1 MTSSDSPTRKRRL
14 KRIAEGTEAGKA
26 WLEEMFR
33 SGLGSGSVLEGFLGL
48 EKRMMDSQA
57 AGLARKFRLLSELRN
72 TSEDWQDRFVE
83 EAGLLYL
90 LLDSF
95 LRLDS
100 FPEAMQQEIM
110 RTVGITVDSRAL
122 EALPVHEDLWD
133 LVVQREF
140 KEGRLVARRSWCYGR
155 TSRRWVCF
163 QQYRIVTQPFEP
175 NLMLGHG
182 YRMALTMYSG
192 SAQTRAA
199 VKSHERVEFA
209 APLGGSFDETATEY
223 ADLLGRFPWAE
234 QVAGAVYIN
243 GVAQERDNWYAQ
255 DLEGTWFPIKADML
269 GIWRVFAYI
278 GSSRVTLFGEWDGRE
293 FYASS
298 IGTEAGFFGL

>member
-14 KRIAEGTEAGKA
+14 KRIAEGAEAGKA
-26 WLEEMFR
+26 WLEAMFR
-33 SGLGSGSVLEGFLGL
+33 SGLGSGSVLEGFSDL
-48 EKRMMDSQA
+48 EKRMVDSQA
-57 AGLARKFRLLSELRN
+57 AGLARKFRMLSELRN

-100 FPEAMQQEIM
+100 FPEVMQQEIM
-110 RTVGITVDSRAL
+110 RTVGITVDARAL
-122 EALPVHEDLWD
+122 DALPVQEDLWD

-155 TSRRWVCF
+155 SSQRWVCF

-182 YRMALTMYSG
+182 YRMALTMYPG

-199 VKSHERVEFA
+199 VKSHERIELVP
-209 APLGGSFDETATEY
+209 PLGGSFDNTAKEY
-223 ADLLGRFPWAE
+223 ADLLVRFPWAE
-234 QVAGAVYIN
+234 QVAGSVCIS
-243 GVAQERDNWYAQ
+243 GLAQECDNWYAQ
-255 DLEGTWFPIKADML
+255 DLEGTWFPIKADSL
-269 GIWRVFAYI
+269 GIWRVVAYL
-278 GSSRVTLFGEWDGRE
+278 GSKRVTLFGEWDGRE

-298 IGTEAGFFGL
+298 VSTEAGFVGL

>member
-1 MTSSDSPTRKRRL
+1 MASSDSPTRKRRL
-14 KRIAEGTEAGKA
+14 KRIAEGAEAGRA
-26 WLEEMFR
+26 WLEVVFR
-33 SGLGSGSVLEGFLGL
+33 SGLGSGSVLEGFSDL
-48 EKRMMDSQA
+48 EKRMVDSQA
-57 AGLARKFRLLSELRN
+57 AGLARKFRLLGELRN
-72 TSEDWQDRFVE
+72 TSADWQDRFVE

-110 RTVGITVDSRAL
+110 RTVGITVDSRVL
-122 EALPVHEDLWD
+122 NALPIQEDLWD

-155 TSRRWVCF
+155 SSQRWVCV
-163 QQYRIVTQPFEP
+163 QHYRIVNQPFEP
-175 NLMLGHG
+175 NLMLGQG
-182 YRMALTMYSG
+182 YRMALTMYPG

-199 VKSHERVEFA
+199 VKSYERVELVP
-209 APLGGSFDETATEY
+209 PLGGCFDDTAKEY

-234 QVAGAVYIN
+234 QIAGSVCIN
-243 GVAQERDNWYAQ
+243 GLVQEGDRWYAQ
-255 DLEGTWFPIKADML
+255 DLEGTWFPVKADPL
-269 GIWRVFAYI
+269 GIWRVVAYS
-278 GSSRVTLFGEWDGRE
+278 GSKRVTLFGEWDGRE

-298 IGTEAGFFGL
+298 VGTESGFVGL